1 MNIMDIPSSSMR
13 LCNRSMICA
22 CTVVSNAVVGSSAMS
37 IVGSQARAIAHEYT
51 LAHPTGQFERK
62 GTGDPIRGR
71 NPDSGKQ
78 FAYSFGCNAFGDLVM
93 YTYEI
98 AELSFDAH
106 HWVQRGSGVL
116 GDHRNVSASKRGQR
130 TGRSDMSNC
139 RPSKTHLSM
148 CRQGAFEEAEYGV
161 RRH

>member
-1 MNIMDIPSSSMR
+1 
-13 LCNRSMICA
+13 
-22 CTVVSNAVVGSSAMS
+22 MS
-37 IVGSQARAIAHEYT
+37 T
-51 LAHPTGQFERK
+51 PLAHPTGQFERK

-130 TGRSDMSNC
+130 TTVGHVELPAVED
-139 RPSKTHLSM
+139 HLSM